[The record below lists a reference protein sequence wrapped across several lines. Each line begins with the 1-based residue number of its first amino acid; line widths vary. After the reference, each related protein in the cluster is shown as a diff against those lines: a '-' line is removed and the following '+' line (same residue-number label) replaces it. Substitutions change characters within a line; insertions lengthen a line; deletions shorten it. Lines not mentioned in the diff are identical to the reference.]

1 MKRTIEQ
8 IKNLR
13 KEVGLKQYVLAEMLN
28 VEQSNY
34 ANMENGKLVTNK
46 LPNIVYNAE
55 QILLPMLDDSIRNA
69 QKKLDILLS
78 FRDQFKDKI

>member
-28 VEQSNY
+28 IEQSNY
-34 ANMENGKLVTNK
+34 ANMENGKLVTGK
-46 LPNIVYNAE
+46 LPDIVYNAE
-55 QILLPMLDDSIRNA
+55 QILLPMLDASIRNV
-69 QKKLDILLS
+69 QNRLDILLS
-78 FRDQFKDKI
+78 FKDQFKEN